1 MTDTLVQ
8 GLASLLGGKVS
19 GEAIIFIISMIP
31 ILELRGGLLAA
42 SPALLNVPILKAI
55 PICIIG
61 NLLPIPFI
69 LLLIEKVLNGME
81 RVPGLSKVAIWVRQ
95 KADKNKSQIEK
106 FGFWG
111 LVLFVGI
118 PLPGTAPGPLPG
130 RSPAPHEIR
139 QSHWRDSLR
148 NRHGHRDHVPF
159 ILRTTWRTLRLVV
172 QKSSRTCFRRP
183 GAFFL
188 LQHKSFHPELTRSRP
203 PRRTGDSH
211 ERFILISSRTITRC
225 RHRTA

>member
-8 GLASLLGGKVS
+8 SLASLLGGKVS

-111 LVLFVGI
+111 LVIFVGI
-118 PLPGTAPGPLPG
+118 PLPGTGAWTG
-130 RSPAPHEIR
+130 
-139 QSHWRDSLR
+139 SLVAALL
-148 NRHGHRDHVPF
+148 HMKFGKAIGA
-159 ILRTTWRTLRLVV
+159 ILCGIVMATVIMSLL
-172 QKSSRTCFRRP
+172 SYGLL
-183 GAFFL
+183 GALF
-188 LQHKSFHPELTRSRP
+188 
-203 PRRTGDSH
+203 
-211 ERFILISSRTITRC
+211 
-225 RHRTA
+225 A

>member
-118 PLPGTAPGPLPG
+118 PFPGTGAWTG
-130 RSPAPHEIR
+130 
-139 QSHWRDSLR
+139 SLVAALL
-148 NRHGHRDHVPF
+148 HMKFGKAIGA
-159 ILRTTWRTLRLVV
+159 ILCGIVMATVIMSLL
-172 QKSSRTCFRRP
+172 SYGLL
-183 GAFFL
+183 GALF
-188 LQHKSFHPELTRSRP
+188 
-203 PRRTGDSH
+203 
-211 ERFILISSRTITRC
+211 
-225 RHRTA
+225 A

>member
-95 KADKNKSQIEK
+95 KADKNRSQIEK

-118 PLPGTAPGPLPG
+118 PLPGTGAWTG
-130 RSPAPHEIR
+130 
-139 QSHWRDSLR
+139 SLVAALL
-148 NRHGHRDHVPF
+148 HMKFGKAIGA
-159 ILRTTWRTLRLVV
+159 ILCGIVMATVIMSLL
-172 QKSSRTCFRRP
+172 SYGLL
-183 GAFFL
+183 GALF
-188 LQHKSFHPELTRSRP
+188 
-203 PRRTGDSH
+203 
-211 ERFILISSRTITRC
+211 
-225 RHRTA
+225 A